1 MGTATSGVRR
11 AFPSRSLAVRRSRP
25 AWSRAYSRTLARVGR
40 ALPQARDQWLN
51 RSVNVLLAVVALVIV
66 SPVLVIVALLVKLTS
81 RGPVFYTQERV
92 GL

>member
-1 MGTATSGVRR
+1 MEALVERAGPSGAPASLDKHWRVDARHS
-11 AFPSRSLAVRRSRP
+11 ALDVSSRELLAPVP
-25 AWSRAYSRTLARVGR
+25 PKG
-40 ALPQARDQWLN
+40 QWLN